1 MFGIGMPELL
11 LILAIALIVI
21 GPKKLPDLAKSL
33 GRAFAEFKKATSELK
48 DSLEIDS
55 ELKDIKRT
63 FHNMSDEIK
72 DAIDINESTKSE
84 DLKKDAIDIDES
96 TEPEDLKKDAIDI
109 DESTEPEDLKKDAI
123 DIDESAKS
131 EDLKKD
137 AIDNDES
144 TEPEDL
150 KVGDESEKEEPQKD
164 IKEEKSDNLKRDG

>member
-72 DAIDINESTKSE
+72 DAIDVDVDTK
-84 DLKKDAIDIDES
+84 
-96 TEPEDLKKDAIDI
+96 PEDLKKDAIDI
-109 DESTEPEDLKKDAI
+109 DESTK
-123 DIDESAKS
+123 
-131 EDLKKD
+131 
-137 AIDNDES
+137 
-144 TEPEDL
+144 PEDL
-150 KVGDESEKEEPQKD
+150 KVGDESEKKEPQKE
-164 IKEEKSDNLKRDG
+164 IKEETSDDSKHDG